1 MTTQQDKELSSVIGN
16 LLHAFWMQC
25 RMSEVEFENMP
36 EVKAARSL
44 ATSPQLPVAQMGGE
58 PFANSLRKI
67 FTIARNMDDDK
78 VKETFPDHWQIWQDA
93 LASHPSNAVPSD
105 HLRDATK
112 KVAAT
117 VPQVVQAPDGYMCF
131 GQDGDAFG
139 YSPKSQPM
147 KGLDWE
153 PVYRNAAPQPVA
165 ASPSIVPSDEQAW
178 ALAQKV
184 AQYQHDKS
192 FVYFNKENA
201 GAFARALLTTA
212 SNAGEAAPAA
222 IEVRNAV
229 LPTAEEFSANNKMA
243 VTKDWMMGWN
253 ACRSS
258 IAMPASNVRP
268 WGYHLYG
275 SGPEKGYTI
284 TYADRLHNNEEIAYI
299 GDGEIAREAVT
310 AICNAHNTSLQS
322 PPQTGKE
329 QS

>member
-165 ASPSIVPSDEQAW
+165 ASPSIVPSDEQIK
-178 ALAQKV
+178 QV
-184 AQYQHDKS
+184 AYAYTEGDGPAFEFS
-192 FVYFNKENA
+192 EESLIAFVRE
-201 GAFARALLTTA
+201 LTTA
-212 SNAGEAAPAA
+212 SNAGEA
-222 IEVRNAV
+222 V
-229 LPTAEEFSANNKMA
+229 
-243 VTKDWMMGWN
+243 
-253 ACRSS
+253 
-258 IAMPASNVRP
+258 
-268 WGYHLYG
+268 
-275 SGPEKGYTI
+275 KGV
-284 TYADRLHNNEEIAYI
+284 D
-299 GDGEIAREAVT
+299 
-310 AICNAHNTSLQS
+310 
-322 PPQTGKE
+322 K
-329 QS
+329 